1 MQREYIVLTILGR
14 GEGLDHCSRF
24 RGLDVRFEYF
34 RGSQG
39 FVAWALDVRLRD
51 FPLWVFLKPS
61 LTNSLGV
68 INNRFYY
75 ACFKPFGTLSPTP
88 VKN

>member
-1 MQREYIVLTILGR
+1 MVQKHHSEEGVNRIYSNFEGGQVYSSYNLG

-39 FVAWALDVRLRD
+39 FVAWPLYTRLRD

-68 INNRFYY
+68 IINRF
-75 ACFKPFGTLSPTP
+75 
-88 VKN
+88 